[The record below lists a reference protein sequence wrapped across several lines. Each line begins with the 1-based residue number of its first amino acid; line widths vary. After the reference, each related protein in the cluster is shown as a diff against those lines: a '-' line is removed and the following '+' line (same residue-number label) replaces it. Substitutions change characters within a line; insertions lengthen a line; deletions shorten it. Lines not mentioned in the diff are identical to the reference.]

1 MRTIIVYE
9 IMHKDRC
16 VAWIDTVGRCEI
28 FEPSF
33 MPYSLYLEPSED
45 ITVMVENV
53 NNFHYWCASRVLTL
67 DRQFAKALLNSA
79 GLMQATTDRDRAKI
93 ALTYRCLSL
102 TDVFWIREKGDTVA
116 FADVNLY
123 DNHLDKTFIDIA
135 LRGKQYTVQN
145 EYLARDLSTNGCY
158 PKAWRRTTDGF
169 ELLKDGGDEAVD
181 RELLAS
187 RICRC
192 FDVDQVLYEESTF
205 DDERVTV
212 SKNFTSSDYSIAA
225 MDALDIM
232 LTNQE
237 EDVRSFVLALD
248 ARNYYMMN
256 IVDYLIGNTD
266 RHWGNWG
273 VLVNNSTNQ
282 PLRLHDLMDFNQSF
296 NAYDTID
303 GSNCLT
309 GFGVKMTQR
318 EAALQ
323 AVEKIGL
330 NQLCAV
336 DSSIFE
342 RLPQF
347 EEMFRKRLAL
357 LLDHSKQKA

>member
-1 MRTIIVYE
+1 MGKSY
-9 IMHKDRC
+9 
-16 VAWIDTVGRCEI
+16 
-28 FEPSF
+28 
-33 MPYSLYLEPSED
+33 
-45 ITVMVENV
+45 
-53 NNFHYWCASRVLTL
+53 
-67 DRQFAKALLNSA
+67 
-79 GLMQATTDRDRAKI
+79 GL
-93 ALTYRCLSL
+93 
-102 TDVFWIREKGDTVA
+102 
-116 FADVNLY
+116 
-123 DNHLDKTFIDIA
+123 IDIV
-135 LRGKQYTVQN
+135 GV
-145 EYLARDLSTNGCY
+145 
-158 PKAWRRTTDGF
+158 
-169 ELLKDGGDEAVD
+169 V
-181 RELLAS
+181 
-187 RICRC
+187 
-192 FDVDQVLYEESTF
+192 
-205 DDERVTV
+205 
-212 SKNFTSSDYSIAA
+212 AA

-237 EDVRSFVLALD
+237 EDGRSFVLALD

-282 PLRLHDLMDFNQSF
+282 PLRLHDLMDFNQAF
-296 NAYDTID
+296 NAYDTMD

-330 NQLCAV
+330 NQICAV

-357 LLDHSKQKA
+357 LLDHSKQKV